1 MELTNFIALSV
12 IVALVLGIGLG
23 TMTWAYFG
31 KGSIS
36 VLFKEPILTYPEFPD
51 TDSGTKASVYFQQGI
66 EAYQSGKYRKAKD
79 KFTSALELISTMA
92 EAYHN
97 RALALANLRS
107 DDEAVADLIRAS
119 ELYQQQGTGLAID
132 TIKQN
137 LAALKQRKLEREK
150 QKAIPTG

>member
-12 IVALVLGIGLG
+12 IVVAALGIGIG

-36 VLFKEPILTYPEFPD
+36 VLFKEPILNSPEFPD
-51 TDSGTKASVYFQQGI
+51 TDAGSKAAAYFQAGI
-66 EAYQSGKYRKAKD
+66 EDYQSENYRQAEE
-79 KFTSALELISTMA
+79 KFTSAIQQVATA

-97 RALALANLRS
+97 RGLIFANLRS
-107 DDEAVADLIRAS
+107 DGEAVADLIRAS
-119 ELYQQQGTGLAID
+119 ELYQQQGNGFAID

-150 QKAIPTG
+150 PKSVAT